1 MVLFVVMSLPPRLE
15 RILTLLQSSPRSIR
29 GHALLDFSRTLP
41 PLPPEYHGEMKD
53 QLERVV
59 ECQTPFFLAIRLEED
74 QTVRI
79 FFDAPPQSPTI
90 RGYAGLLAVGLD
102 GESAQTVLDLP
113 EDFYY
118 GVGLEEVVSPLR
130 LRGMGAIVATLKN
143 QVRRHLELAA

>member
-1 MVLFVVMSLPPRLE
+1 MPVPERLD
-15 RILTLLQSSPRSIR
+15 RILKLLQTTPRSIR
-29 GHALLDFSRTLP
+29 GHALLDLSRTLP
-41 PLPPEYHGEMKD
+41 PLPPEYHGEMQD

-59 ECQTPFFLAIRLEED
+59 ECQTPFYLATRLEED
-74 QTVRI
+74 QRVRM

-102 GESAQTVLDLP
+102 GESAQTVLDIP

-118 GVGLEEVVSPLR
+118 GIGLEEVVSPLR

-143 QVRRHLELAA
+143 QVRRHLERAAA

>member
-1 MVLFVVMSLPPRLE
+1 MALPERLE
-15 RILTLLQSSPRSIR
+15 RILTLLQGTPRSIR
-29 GHALLDFSRTLP
+29 GHALLDLSRTLP
-41 PLPPEYHGEMKD
+41 PLPAEYHGDMKD

-59 ECQTPFFLAIRLEED
+59 ECQTPFFLATRLEED
-74 QTVRI
+74 QTVRM

-90 RGYAGLLAVGLD
+90 RGYAGLLSVGLD
-102 GESAQTVLDLP
+102 GEQAQTVLDLP

-143 QVRRHLELAA
+143 QVRRHLERAAA

>member
-1 MVLFVVMSLPPRLE
+1 MPLPDRLE
-15 RILTLLQSSPRSIR
+15 RILTLLKTTPRSIR
-29 GHALLDFSRTLP
+29 GHALLDLSRTLP
-41 PLPPEYHGEMKD
+41 PLPAEYHGEKKD

-59 ECQTPFFLAIRLEED
+59 ECQTPFFLATRLEED
-74 QTVRI
+74 QTIRM
-79 FFDAPPQSPTI
+79 FFDAPPEAPTI

-102 GESAQTVLDLP
+102 GETAQTLLDLP

-143 QVRRHLELAA
+143 QVRRHLETAAA

>member
-1 MVLFVVMSLPPRLE
+1 MALPPRLD
-15 RILTLLQSSPRSIR
+15 RILVLLQNTPRSIR

-41 PLPPEYHGEMKD
+41 PLPSEYHSEMKD
-53 QLERVV
+53 QLEQVV
-59 ECQTPFFLAIRLEED
+59 ECQTPFFLATRLEED

-90 RGYAGLLAVGLD
+90 RGYAGLLSVGLD

-113 EDFYY
+113 DDFYY

-143 QVRRHLELAA
+143 QVRRHLEQAA

>member
-1 MVLFVVMSLPPRLE
+1 MPLPERLE
-15 RILTLLQSSPRSIR
+15 RVLTLLQSTPRSIR

-41 PLPPEYHGEMKD
+41 PLPPEYHGEMSD

-59 ECQTPFFLAIRLEED
+59 ECQTPFFLAIRVEED
-74 QTVRI
+74 QTVRM

-90 RGYAGLLAVGLD
+90 RGYAGLLSVGLD

-130 LRGMGAIVATLKN
+130 LRGMGAIVATLKG
-143 QVRRHLELAA
+143 QVRRHLERAAA

>member
-1 MVLFVVMSLPPRLE
+1 MALPERLE
-15 RILTLLQSSPRSIR
+15 RILTLLHSTPRSIR
-29 GHALLDFSRTLP
+29 GHALLDLSRTLP
-41 PLPPEYHGEMKD
+41 PLPPEYHGDMKD
-53 QLERVV
+53 ELERVV
-59 ECQTPFFLAIRLEED
+59 ECQTPFFLATRLEED
-74 QTVRI
+74 HTVRM
-79 FFDAPPQSPTI
+79 FFDAPPQAPTI

-143 QVRRHLELAA
+143 QVRRHLERVAA

>member
-1 MVLFVVMSLPPRLE
+1 MALPERLE
-15 RILTLLQSSPRSIR
+15 RILILLQSTPRSIR
-29 GHALLDFSRTLP
+29 GHALLDLSRTLP
-41 PLPPEYHGEMKD
+41 PLPPEYHGDMRDE
-53 QLERVV
+53 LERVV
-59 ECQTPFFLAIRLEED
+59 ECQTPFFLATRLEED
-74 QTVRI
+74 NTVRM

-90 RGYAGLLAVGLD
+90 RGYAGLLSVGLD

-143 QVRRHLELAA
+143 QVRRHLERVAA

>member
-1 MVLFVVMSLPPRLE
+1 MPLPQRLE
-15 RILTLLQSSPRSIR
+15 RILGLLQSTPRSIR
-29 GHALLDFSRTLP
+29 GHALLDLSRTLP
-41 PLPPEYHGEMKD
+41 PVPPEYYGEMRD

-59 ECQTPFFLAIRLEED
+59 ECQTPFFLATRLEED
-74 QTVRI
+74 QTVRM

-143 QVRRHLELAA
+143 QVRRHLELNAA

>member
-1 MVLFVVMSLPPRLE
+1 MLVPPRLE
-15 RILTLLQSSPRSIR
+15 RILTLLQSTPRSMR
-29 GHALLDFSRTLP
+29 GHALLDLSRTLP
-41 PLPPEYHGEMKD
+41 PLPPEYRGDMQD

-59 ECQTPFFLAIRLEED
+59 ECQTPFYLATRLEED
-74 QTVRI
+74 GTVRM
-79 FFDAPPQSPTI
+79 FFDAPPHSPTI

-143 QVRRHLELAA
+143 QVRRHLERAA

>member
-1 MVLFVVMSLPPRLE
+1 MIPRIMALPARLE
-15 RILTLLQSSPRSIR
+15 RTLTLLKNTPRSIR

-41 PLPPEYHGEMKD
+41 PLPPEYHGDMQD

-59 ECQTPFFLAIRLEED
+59 ECQTPFFLATRLEDD

-79 FFDAPPQSPTI
+79 FFDAPPHSPTI

-102 GESAQTVLDLP
+102 GESAQTLLDLP

-143 QVRRHLELAA
+143 QVRRHLEQAA